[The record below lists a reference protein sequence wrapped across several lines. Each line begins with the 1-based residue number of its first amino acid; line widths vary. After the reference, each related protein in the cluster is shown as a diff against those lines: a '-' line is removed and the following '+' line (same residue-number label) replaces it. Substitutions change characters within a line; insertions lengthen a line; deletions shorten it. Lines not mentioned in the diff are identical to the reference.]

1 VKKALKNKTDV
12 GAGIILA
19 GKTQQ
24 LAIAKLMGPDYFVAR
39 EHALVMA
46 AQLESVNGRCL
57 NDQVLVKRTDP
68 KEKFGRIFIPATA
81 QEKSEQGIVVAVGP
95 GLMNDQGMRIP
106 LDIHVG
112 DGVKFSKYYGT
123 PTEIGGVEFLQ
134 LREAEVEFAAGVPR
148 SDEEKAKHS
157 CL

>member
-1 VKKALKNKTDV
+1 MKKATKKLTT
-12 GAGIILA
+12 GAGIVLS

-39 EHALVMA
+39 EQALAMA

-57 NDQVLVKRTDP
+57 NDQILIRRTDP
-68 KEKFGRIFIPATA
+68 QEKFGRIFIPATA

-95 GLMNDQGMRIP
+95 GLMNDQGVRIP

-123 PTEIGGVEFLQ
+123 PTVIGGVEFLQ

-148 SDEEKAKHS
+148 SDEEKAKYS